1 MYGMESASGSL
12 MSLVPHITH
21 ENAAMAATSEM
32 LLALRNPDSGWLA
45 TLIVALAEA
54 QADPGFTSHHQA
66 LFADLCRGQPI
77 SLVLRA
83 AALQR
88 SLDFERQLDRRSAD
102 LAATG

>member
-1 MYGMESASGSL
+1 MT
-12 MSLVPHITH
+12 P

-45 TLIVALAEA
+45 TLIIALAEA
-54 QADPGFTSHHQA
+54 QADPGFTSHHQT
-66 LFADLCRGQPI
+66 LFADLCHGQPI

-88 SLDFERQLDRRSAD
+88 SLDFERHLEHEQGDM
-102 LAATG
+102 AATG

>member
-1 MYGMESASGSL
+1 
-12 MSLVPHITH
+12 
-21 ENAAMAATSEM
+21 MAATSE
-32 LLALRNPDSGWLA
+32 LLLTLRNPDSGWLA

-54 QADPGFTSHHQA
+54 QADPTFTCLHQSLLA
-66 LFADLCRGQPI
+66 NLCNGQPV

-88 SLDFERQLDRRSAD
+88 SLDFERRLENEHGD